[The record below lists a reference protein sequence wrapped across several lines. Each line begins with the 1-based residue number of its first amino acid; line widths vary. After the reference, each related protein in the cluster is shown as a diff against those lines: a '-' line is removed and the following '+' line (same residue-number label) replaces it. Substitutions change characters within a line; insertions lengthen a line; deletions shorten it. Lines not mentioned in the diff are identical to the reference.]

1 MSEKTRKKTH
11 SLMQR
16 GKNETITVLIRGGGD
31 LSSAVIHR
39 LWNAGMRVIVCDL
52 EMPSC
57 VRRTVSFC
65 NSIYEK
71 EWTIEGVTS
80 RYIDGIDAIEETLAE
95 GIIPVLTVPDHV
107 VLKAVHPDVFID
119 ATISKKKPNYDLSW
133 APLVIGLGPEITAG
147 EDADLVVETQRGHYL
162 GTLIQKGK
170 ALPNTGIPGNITGH
184 TYDRVLRAPCEGE
197 VVCLRRIGDQV
208 NEGEPVLTVSG
219 QPVRAPIDGIVRG
232 LIANGFHARKGL
244 KVGDI
249 DPRGFEDHCY
259 TISDKGRTISGAVLE
274 AIVNFFVSEGSLRFI
289 KNGCGHA

>member
-1 MSEKTRKKTH
+1 MSEEINTTH
-11 SLMQR
+11 APMPR
-16 GKNETITVLIRGGGD
+16 GKDDAITVLIRGGGD
-31 LSSAVIHR
+31 ISSAVIHR

-65 NSIYEK
+65 SSIYEK
-71 EWTIEGVTS
+71 EWTIEGVMS
-80 RYIDGIDAIEETLAE
+80 RYIDDIDAIEETLAE
-95 GIIPVLTVPDHV
+95 NIIPVLTVPDHV
-107 VLKAVHPDVFID
+107 VLKAVCPDVFID
-119 ATISKKKPNYDLSW
+119 ATISKRKPNYDLSW

-162 GTLIQKGK
+162 GTLIKEGK

-184 TYDRVLRAPCEGE
+184 TYDRVLRAPRDGD
-197 VVCLRRIGDQV
+197 VVCLHQIGDLV
-208 NEGEPVLTVSG
+208 NKGDPVLTVSG
-219 QPVRAPIDGIVRG
+219 HPVCAPIDGVVRG
-232 LIANGFHARKGL
+232 LIAPGFPAKKGL

-274 AIVNFFVSEGSLRFI
+274 AIINFFISEGSLRFI
-289 KNGCGHA
+289 KNSNNHA